1 MSITAA
7 AAGIVYGLCCR
18 FIAGEPWAAS
28 WFPAMSIGFIFGVPL
43 AMGFLSVHLAGPSP
57 RFNFLQAVVPSLI
70 GLGFTLALAWEG
82 LICIMLWLPL
92 VVVLSLLGGLVAH
105 LGYRNS
111 GRRPPPATMLVIF
124 LPFMVKPLEPQST
137 SMRVVGNVIDIN
149 ASAETVW
156 KNIAQVPAIA
166 DDEHG
171 FAWSHVIGFPRPIA
185 ATIDKQGV
193 GAVRHATFERNV
205 AFIERVT
212 VWDEPRD
219 LAFDIDVGHI
229 PAEGLDEHV
238 TVGGPYFDVLE
249 GSYHIEERDN
259 GIIRLHLAST
269 HRLSTAFNLYAH
281 LWTDFI
287 MSDTQRHILEV
298 IKRRSEATGAAS
310 APGR

>member
-1 MSITAA
+1 MSIIAA
-7 AAGIVYGLCCR
+7 AVGITYGLCCR
-18 FIAGEPWAAS
+18 VVAGEQWAAS
-28 WFPAMSIGFIFGVPL
+28 WFPAMSVGFIFGVPL
-43 AMGFLSVHLAGPSP
+43 AMGFTSVFLAGPSP
-57 RFNFLQAVVPSLI
+57 RFRALQALIPSLI

-92 VVVLSLLGGLVAH
+92 VVVLSLIGGLIAH
-105 LGYRNS
+105 LVHRNS
-111 GRRPPPATMLVIF
+111 SRKQPPAAMLVLF
-124 LPFMVKPLEPQST
+124 LPFLVKPVEPQST
-137 SMRVVGNVIDIN
+137 SMRVVSNTIDIHAT
-149 ASAETVW
+149 ASSVW
-156 KNIAQVPAIA
+156 TNIAQVPAIA

-171 FAWSHVIGFPRPIA
+171 FAWSHVIGFPRPVA
-185 ATIDKQGV
+185 ATIDTQGI

-205 AFIERVT
+205 EFIERVT

-249 GSYHIEERDN
+249 GHYHIEERDN
-259 GIIRLHLAST
+259 GVVRLHLSST
-269 HRLSTAFNLYAH
+269 HRLSTAFNAYAH

-298 IKRRSEATGAAS
+298 IKRRCETSGAAN
-310 APGR
+310 AQGR